1 MKIKLFLIL
10 ILICIFSYETGAQ
23 NPKSDFKIVG
33 YYSITST
40 MATDTSLVP
49 FDKLTHIMLAFVNPD
64 VSGNFNRN
72 FDGLV
77 PFIKA
82 AHRHDVKV
90 LLSTGG
96 GASPEEYH
104 ALLKQST
111 TRQRVIENLVAKVIQ
126 CDADGVDVDLELG
139 YVFGPNGMAI
149 SRSFPREN
157 PAIPMADPNYG
168 IFIKELA
175 QALRSRN
182 KLITVALPSRP
193 ADVVTQEVL
202 SQFDFINIM
211 SYDHTG
217 QSRPDRPGNHATYV
231 DAMDDL
237 DYYRFT
243 LMVPKEK
250 LVLGVPFYGRGF
262 GPGLSDP
269 VIAYMKYSDIVSTY
283 AGAEWV
289 DHWDLPNG
297 YIMYYNGIPTI
308 KNKTKLAKKE
318 AAGIMIWELHYDASG
333 RKSLLNAINEALRD
347 KLNTY

>member
-1 MKIKLFLIL
+1 MRVKFFLIL
-10 ILICIFSYETGAQ
+10 FSVCFISLRTNARSPE
-23 NPKSDFKIVG
+23 SDFKIVG
-33 YYSITST
+33 YYGINAA
-40 MATDTSLVP
+40 MEADTSRFP
-49 FDKLTHIMLAFVNPD
+49 FNKLTHINLAFVNPD

-72 FDGLV
+72 FDALV

-82 AHRHDVKV
+82 AHSHNVKV
-90 LLSTGG
+90 LYSIGG

-104 ALLKQST
+104 ELLKQNK
-111 TRQRVIENLVAKVIQ
+111 TRQVLIKNLVSKVLQ
-126 CDADGVDVDLELG
+126 YDVDGVDVDLELG

-157 PAIPMADPNYG
+157 PAIPGTDPNYG
-168 IFIKELA
+168 IFIMELA
-175 QALRSRN
+175 KALRSHN

-202 SQFDFINIM
+202 SQFDFIYIM

-217 QSRPDRPGNHATYV
+217 QSRPDRPGHHSTYV

-237 DYYRFT
+237 DYYRFN

-250 LVLGVPFYGRGF
+250 LILGVPFYGRGF

-289 DHWDLPNG
+289 DHWHLPNG
-297 YIMYYNGIPTI
+297 YIMYYNGIPAI

-318 AAGIMIWELHYDASG
+318 AAGIMIWELSYDAAG
-333 RKSLLNAINEALRD
+333 KKSLLNAIGEAVRD